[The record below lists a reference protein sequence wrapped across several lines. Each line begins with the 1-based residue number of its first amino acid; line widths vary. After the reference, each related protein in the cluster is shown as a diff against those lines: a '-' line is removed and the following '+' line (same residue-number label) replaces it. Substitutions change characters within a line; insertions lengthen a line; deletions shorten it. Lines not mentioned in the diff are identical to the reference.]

1 VRLPPRRRRRPGS
14 VRADGPGEVLR
25 CLLLAR
31 GPEWVAVD
39 VASGAL
45 LRSSAGGWPPEAPGD
60 SNLGPA
66 PELDLVDIELD
77 DDDEPPDPARPEAVT
92 LRHAPQR
99 VGTPKRRAVRRLL
112 QDLLPVD
119 PKRPLL
125 GSLGPSISYEDLDGS
140 RPSLSVVAPDRAPVF
155 ASDAS
160 TTWCQFG
167 LGGRKHQL
175 PVMDERLLVA
185 SGGSRGGV
193 LGAEAVA
200 RAIGGSPRYLVVG
213 LGPPR
218 RGQAP
223 KVVLGVLP
231 RP

>member
-1 VRLPPRRRRRPGS
+1 
-14 VRADGPGEVLR
+14 VLR

-45 LRSSAGGWPPEAPGD
+45 VRSGAGGWPLAAGDPGP
-60 SNLGPA
+60 GPA
-66 PELDLVDIELD
+66 PELDIVDIELG

-92 LRHAPQR
+92 VRHAPQR
-99 VGTPKRRAVRRLL
+99 IGTPRRRAVRRLL

-125 GSLGPSISYEDLDGS
+125 GSLGPSISYEDLDGL
-140 RPSLSVVAPDRAPVF
+140 RPSLAVVAPDRAPVF
-155 ASDAS
+155 ASDAN

-167 LGGRKHQL
+167 LAGRKHQL
-175 PVMDERLLVA
+175 PVIDERLVEVRTGA
-185 SGGSRGGV
+185 KGGV
-193 LGAEAVA
+193 LGADAVA
-200 RAIGGSPRYLVVG
+200 RAIGGAPRYLVIG
-213 LGPPR
+213 LGSPR
-218 RGQAP
+218 QGQAP